1 MKRFLSVLI
10 AVVCACVI
18 GISAKEKVSVLYV
31 GGSPDFNTIGGMP
44 ADPAE
49 VAKSAKERAADFTR
63 FLKQRFTKVTA
74 IDGKDY
80 RPEMS
85 EAYDVTVFDSKPA
98 VLRPE
103 VIERDENGRVIRYE
117 KAAYLPDDFDDAVI
131 CIAEASE
138 NIGRSLGNK
147 NDWFCLCLDNYA
159 LGWKKDHPVFN
170 GPFKVNIVSEM
181 RPTPDNAK
189 EYAPMYGYTLPEQ
202 TEMWMVSKNG
212 GFENGQRIGMV
223 SRPWGYTDSPEAEVI
238 SGGLCAK
245 SIDAVAIGRHGNFF
259 HWGFTAK
266 PSDLTEP
273 AKAALANAIVYMKDF
288 KGKRIIARKLNEG
301 IATRDA
307 ATASKYTMSR
317 DCWKEMEAVNMKY
330 YLMMDST
337 MRAIKAKQAAGEEL
351 SPAEMMHLQ
360 FPAIPKPKSIPF
372 SEYLKGR
379 NPELYKVFGED
390 EAEYAR
396 YYDKNRPY
404 FRADSNEGYSLEI
417 DQEAR
422 ALGIANN
429 DIRLL
434 DKAVELLEK
443 GGDDAVTGRTL
454 LERYTLC
461 RFATPAEWKAWLDA
475 NRDRMFFSE
484 SGGWLWLVDT
494 LDPSVPGNDYSVLT
508 APAQPENTAPVAP
521 AGDTDRNNPVA
532 LKAEIVDA
540 PGGMKDVVITMTVHE
555 GFHTYAYVADEDP
568 FIPTEVSIELP
579 EGYEKSGSLVTPT
592 PTPSSTATTYYTGN
606 GAFRQRIKGNGDG
619 EVVCKV
625 KYQAC
630 DASMCMP
637 PVTKTITLAIR

>member
-31 GGSPDFNTIGGMP
+31 GGSPDFNTMGGMP
-44 ADPAE
+44 VDQTE
-49 VAKSAKERAADFTR
+49 VAKSAKERTADFTR

-85 EAYDVTVFDSKPA
+85 KAYDVTVFDGKPT

-103 VIERDENGRVIRYE
+103 VMERDENGRVIRYE

-138 NIGRSLGNK
+138 NIGRSLGTK

-159 LGWKKDHPVFN
+159 LGWKKEHPIFN
-170 GPFKVNIVSEM
+170 GPFKVNITAEM
-181 RPTPDNAK
+181 LPTPESAK
-189 EYAPMYGYTLPEQ
+189 EYGPMYGYTVPP
-202 TEMWMVSKNG
+202 TVEMWKVHNNG
-212 GFENGQRIGMV
+212 NFENEARIGMV
-223 SRPWGYTDSPEAEVI
+223 ARPWGYTDSPETEII
-238 SGGLCAK
+238 SGGKCAK
-245 SIDAVAIGRHGNFF
+245 SLDAIAIGRHGNFF
-259 HWGFTAK
+259 HWGFAAK
-266 PSDLTEP
+266 PSDMTE
-273 AKAALANAIVYMKDF
+273 AGKAALANAVVYMKDF
-288 KGKRIIARKLNEG
+288 KGKRVIARKLNEG

-307 ATASKYTMSR
+307 ATAAKYASSR
-317 DCWKEMEAVNMKY
+317 DCWKAIENVQLKFY
-330 YLMMDST
+330 HMMDSAV
-337 MRAIKAKQAAGEEL
+337 RAIKAKQVAGEEL
-351 SPAEMMHLQ
+351 SPMEMVQLQ
-360 FPAIPKPKSIPF
+360 YPEPRKPEPISF
-372 SEYLKGR
+372 SDYLKER

-404 FRADSNEGYSLEI
+404 FRPDSKEGYGLEI

-422 ALGIANN
+422 SLGIANN

-434 DKAVELLEK
+434 DKAIELLGN
-443 GGDDAVTGRTL
+443 GGNDAVTGRTL

-461 RFATPAEWKAWLDA
+461 RFATPAEWKAWLDT
-475 NRDRMFFSE
+475 NRNRMFFSE

-521 AGDTDRNNPVA
+521 AGTTDRNNPVA

-540 PGGMKDVVITMTVHE
+540 PGGMKDVVITMTVYE

-568 FIPTEVSIELP
+568 FIPTEVTIELP

-619 EVVCKV
+619 EVVCKI

-637 PVTKTITLAIR
+637 PVTKTINIAVR